1 MKLVLVEVI
10 VILQFILKQFIVI
23 GPYWFAGIVV
33 GSAVSTFARGKIGNA
48 SFSLGKGIPSI
59 IGASLLGVASPMCM
73 FGTIPMIAVLGRK
86 GMPQHVL
93 ISFMVSSVMLN
104 PNLFIM
110 SFALGAPIAIIRL
123 TVSILG
129 GIIAGLLTLYF
140 LKNQN
145 LMNYLDTQKKS
156 SYEKTSK
163 IKELISECDKI
174 IRISFPY
181 MFVGFVITA
190 LSERYIPDALLANLF
205 GHNNPWGVLI
215 AATIGVPMYLCG
227 GGTIPIINSWLG
239 AGMSIGSA
247 IAFMT
252 SGPATKMSNLAA
264 LKIVFKGKAF
274 IMYIAYVLIYSII
287 VGMLIELFM

>member
-1 MKLVLVEVI
+1 MKLLLVEVI
-10 VILQFILKQFIVI
+10 VIFQFILKQFLVI
-23 GPYWFAGIVV
+23 GPYWFAGILV
-33 GSAVSTFARGKIGNA
+33 GSAVSTFAKGKIGNA
-48 SFSLGKGIPSI
+48 SFTLGRGIPSI
-59 IGASLLGVASPMCM
+59 ISASLLGVASPMCM
-73 FGTIPMIAVLGRK
+73 FGTIPMLAVLGRK

-104 PNLFIM
+104 PNLLIM

-123 TVSILG
+123 IVSIFG

-140 LKNQN
+140 LKNQI
-145 LMNYLDTQKKS
+145 LMNYLDPPKKPS
-156 SYEKTSK
+156 KVVNSK
-163 IKELISECDKI
+163 IKAFISECDKL
-174 IRISFPY
+174 IRISFSY
-181 MFVGFVITA
+181 MFVGFIITA
-190 LSERYIPDALLANLF
+190 LFERYIPETLLANIF

-215 AATIGVPMYLCG
+215 AATIGIPMYLCG

-239 AGMSIGSA
+239 SGMSIGSA

-274 IMYIAYVLIYSII
+274 IMYIAYVLIYSI
-287 VGMLIELFM
+287 VAGMLIELFI